1 MTDPVPSPAQP
12 AAGGSDS
19 GADEGD
25 AAALL
30 SRLRLIEDRPLES
43 RAAAFAQVHDEL
55 QSRLDSG
62 DNPRLH
68 A

>member
-12 AAGGSDS
+12 AVSGADS

>member
-12 AAGGSDS
+12 ATGAADS

-25 AAALL
+25 AAALF
-30 SRLRLIEDRPLES
+30 SRLKLIEDRPLES